1 MTKRKQT
8 DNAGPLAS
16 EGTNGSASAAFA
28 LPTVRVG
35 YAASDKR
42 MTVSVV
48 GEWRRGEV
56 EMVMSSSSGP
66 KDYIKNL
73 MCLALEQTPEVDTIR
88 MVIGE
93 YKQSVPF
100 CLMHARGKWFDCSAK
115 EVVWS

>member
-1 MTKRKQT
+1 MTTKRQKT
-8 DNAGPLAS
+8 GEAGPLAS
-16 EGTNGSASAAFA
+16 EGTNGSASAA
-28 LPTVRVG
+28 LPIVRVG
-35 YAASDKR
+35 YKGSDKS
-42 MTVSVV
+42 MAVSVV

-56 EMVMSSSSGP
+56 EMVMSTSSGP

-73 MCLALEQTPEVDTIR
+73 MCAALEQTPDVDTIR

-100 CLMHARGKWFDCSAK
+100 CLMGVNGRWFDCSAK